1 MTITEPIF
9 YKNKLGFL
17 LKSLAILILVV
28 LFTVLYLYK
37 EVVSLRHDIEKN
49 GRVIREQK
57 VVNAELKDNL
67 YKITD
72 RRALQSLA
80 EERSLV
86 EDKNPIF
93 FKEGSM
99 PWVAVR

>member
-9 YKNKLGFL
+9 YKNKLGLL
-17 LKSLAILILVV
+17 LKSLTVLILVALLAV
-28 LFTVLYLYK
+28 FYLYK

-49 GRVIREQK
+49 SSVLQGQK
-57 VVNAELKDNL
+57 VVNAELKDGL

-72 RRALQSLA
+72 KSTLQLLA
-80 EERSLV
+80 KERNLV

-93 FKEGSM
+93 FKEGSFS
-99 PWVAVR
+99 WVVAR